1 MTATNDRF
9 LRACRRE
16 AVDAT
21 PIWLMRQAGRYM
33 PEYRAL
39 RERYGILDIIRAPEL
54 ALEVTLQP
62 IRAFD
67 VDAAIIF
74 ADILTLLPGMGLELS
89 FARGEGPIIHNPP
102 RTAEDIA
109 RLGDAP
115 IEESVGFTLEAIRL
129 ARRELDGR
137 VPLIG
142 FSGAPFTLACYALE
156 GGSSRHYAIAKG
168 LMFREPAAWDDLMG
182 RLAERVGRYLLAQA
196 AAGAQALQLFDSWV
210 GALAPADYRAH
221 VLPYTKRA
229 IEIARPAGV
238 PILHFGTGTAGLLAD
253 IASSG
258 ADVVSVD
265 TGVDLDR
272 AWAVIGDRAI
282 QGNLDPIALLGGWDV
297 VRPRADDV
305 LARAA
310 GRPGHIFNLGHGV
323 LPQTEPDVV
332 RRLVDHVHAASKSLT
347 SRPPLPRLGEGQV
360 V

>member
-1 MTATNDRF
+1 MTTPSAAADRF

-16 AVDAT
+16 PVDAT

-33 PEYRAL
+33 SEYRAL
-39 RERYGILDIIRAPEL
+39 RERYGILEIIRAPEL

-62 IRAFD
+62 IHAFD
-67 VDAAIIF
+67 VDAAIVF
-74 ADILTLLPGMGLELS
+74 ADILTLLPGMGLDLS

-102 RTAEDIA
+102 RSASDIA
-109 RLGDAP
+109 RLGDTP

-137 VPLIG
+137 RPLIG

-168 LMFREPAAWDDLMG
+168 LMFSDPAAWDALMTK
-182 RLAERVGRYLLAQA
+182 LADRVGRYLVAQA

-221 VLPYTKRA
+221 VLPYTRRA
-229 IEIARPAGV
+229 LAAARTAGV
-238 PILHFGTGTAGLLAD
+238 PVIHFGTGTAGLLGD
-253 IASSG
+253 IAASG

-265 TGVDLDR
+265 TGIDLDR
-272 AWAVIGDRAI
+272 AWSAVGDRAI
-282 QGNLDPIALLGGWDV
+282 QGNLDPVALLGGWDA
-297 VRPRADDV
+297 VRVRADDV

-323 LPQTEPDVV
+323 LPQTDPDIV
-332 RRLVDHVHAASKSLT
+332 RRLVDHVHQA
-347 SRPPLPRLGEGQV
+347 SRPCA
-360 V
+360 